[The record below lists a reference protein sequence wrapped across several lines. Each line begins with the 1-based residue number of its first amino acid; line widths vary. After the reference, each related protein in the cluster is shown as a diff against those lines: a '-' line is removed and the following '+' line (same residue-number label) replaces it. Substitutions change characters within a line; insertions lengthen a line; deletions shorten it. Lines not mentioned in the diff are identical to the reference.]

1 MKVVFMEEVEGT
13 ARVGEIKNVADGFA
27 RNYLLPRRLA
37 APATDHYVAI
47 AQARAEKDARRQ
59 ERLDDEA
66 RVHLLPKMEGRSV
79 TIEVR
84 VGEQGKL
91 FGSVTARD
99 IAEALQAAT
108 SLEMEHKQVD
118 LRHPIRDLG
127 VHEVVVKLTRNIHVP
142 VTVNVEP
149 LGGMPEEEPAE
160 AEAGAEEAPA
170 AAEAEE
176 EAVAEEPEA
185 AEEAEEEAVA
195 EEPEAAEEAEE
206 EAVAEEPEAVEEAE
220 EEAVAEEPEA
230 VEEAEEAVAEEPEA
244 VEEAE
249 EAVAEEP
256 EAAEEA
262 EEEAVAEEPEAVEG
276 AEEPEAVE
284 EEGPAAEEAEGEE
297 SETEAVEG
305 GEEETS

>member
-47 AQARAEKDARRQ
+47 AQARAEKEARRQ

-99 IAEALQAAT
+99 IAEALQGAT
-108 SLEMEHKQVD
+108 NIEVEHRQVD
-118 LRHPIRDLG
+118 LRQPIRDLG
-127 VHEVVVKLTRNIHVP
+127 VHEVVLKLTRNVHVP
-142 VTVNVEP
+142 VTVNVEA
-149 LGGMPEEEPAE
+149 LGGLVEGEAAEAEAGEAPAEAVVEEAEAEPEAAVATEPVEEAEAEPEAVVAAEPADEPEAAAEEEEPAE
-160 AEAGAEEAPA
+160 EVEQAEEAPA
-170 AAEAEE
+170 
-176 EAVAEEPEA
+176 
-185 AEEAEEEAVA
+185 
-195 EEPEAAEEAEE
+195 
-206 EAVAEEPEAVEEAE
+206 
-220 EEAVAEEPEA
+220 
-230 VEEAEEAVAEEPEA
+230 
-244 VEEAE
+244 
-249 EAVAEEP
+249 
-256 EAAEEA
+256 
-262 EEEAVAEEPEAVEG
+262 
-276 AEEPEAVE
+276 
-284 EEGPAAEEAEGEE
+284 EEGPAAEEAEAVEEPAAAEEAEAEPEAAVEAEPAEEPAAVEEAGAEAAGEE

>member
-47 AQARAEKDARRQ
+47 AQARAEKEARRE

-99 IAEALQAAT
+99 IAEALQADT
-108 SLEMEHKQVD
+108 SIEVEHRQVD

-127 VHEVVVKLTRNIHVP
+127 AHEVVVKLTRNVHVP

-149 LGGMPEEEPAE
+149 LGGMAEGVAAE
-160 AEAGAEEAPA
+160 AEIGAEEAPA
-170 AAEAEE
+170 EAEALEVG
-176 EAVAEEPEA
+176 AAEEPEA
-185 AEEAEEEAVA
+185 
-195 EEPEAAEEAEE
+195 EPEAAVE

-220 EEAVAEEPEA
+220 QEAAAEEPEA
-230 VEEAEEAVAEEPEA
+230 EPEALVEEAAVEEPEA
-244 VEEAE
+244 EQPEP
-249 EAVAEEP
+249 EP
-256 EAAEEA
+256 EA
-262 EEEAVAEEPEAVEG
+262 EG
-276 AEEPEAVE
+276 T
-284 EEGPAAEEAEGEE
+284 
-297 SETEAVEG
+297 ETEAVEG
-305 GEEETS
+305 GREET

>member
-1 MKVVFMEEVEGT
+1 MRVVFMEEVEGT

-47 AQARAEKDARRQ
+47 AQARAEKEARRE

-99 IAEALQAAT
+99 IAEALQGAT
-108 SLEMEHKQVD
+108 SIEVEHRQVD
-118 LRHPIRDLG
+118 LRQPIRDLG
-127 VHEVVVKLTRNIHVP
+127 AHEVVVKLTRNVHVP

-149 LGGMPEEEPAE
+149 LGGMAE
-160 AEAGAEEAPA
+160 GA
-170 AAEAEE
+170 AAEAETGPE
-176 EAVAEEPEA
+176 EAPAEPEA
-185 AEEAEEEAVA
+185 AV
-195 EEPEAAEEAEE
+195 E
-206 EAVAEEPEAVEEAE
+206 EAVAEEPEAVEEEEGAAE
-220 EEAVAEEPEA
+220 ELEAEQPETEPVAEET
-230 VEEAEEAVAEEPEA
+230 
-244 VEEAE
+244 
-249 EAVAEEP
+249 
-256 EAAEEA
+256 EAA
-262 EEEAVAEEPEAVEG
+262 VG
-276 AEEPEAVE
+276 
-284 EEGPAAEEAEGEE
+284 E

>member
-47 AQARAEKDARRQ
+47 AQARAEKEARRE

-99 IAEALQAAT
+99 IAEALQGAT
-108 SLEMEHKQVD
+108 SIEVEHRQVD

-127 VHEVVVKLTRNIHVP
+127 AHEVVVKLTRNVHVP

-149 LGGMPEEEPAE
+149 LGGMAEGAAAEAETGPEEAPAEPEAAVEEAVADEPEAVEAEEEPAE
-160 AEAGAEEAPA
+160 EPEA
-170 AAEAEE
+170 
-176 EAVAEEPEA
+176 EPEA
-185 AEEAEEEAVA
+185 AV
-195 EEPEAAEEAEE
+195 E
-206 EAVAEEPEAVEEAE
+206 EAVAEEPEAVEEEEGAAE
-220 EEAVAEEPEA
+220 ELEAEQPETEPEA
-230 VEEAEEAVAEEPEA
+230 EET
-244 VEEAE
+244 
-249 EAVAEEP
+249 
-256 EAAEEA
+256 EAA
-262 EEEAVAEEPEAVEG
+262 VG
-276 AEEPEAVE
+276 
-284 EEGPAAEEAEGEE
+284 E

-305 GEEETS
+305 GEEEK

>member
-47 AQARAEKDARRQ
+47 AQARAEKEARRQ

-99 IAEALQAAT
+99 IAEALQGAT
-108 SLEMEHKQVD
+108 SIEVEHRQVD
-118 LRHPIRDLG
+118 LRQPIRELG
-127 VHEVVVKLTRNIHVP
+127 VHEVVLKLTRNVHVP

-149 LGGMPEEEPAE
+149 LGGMVEGEAEEAPAEAEPEAAAEVEEAAPAEEEAEAVEEPAAEEEAEEEPAE
-160 AEAGAEEAPA
+160 EGPTAEEA
-170 AAEAEE
+170 
-176 EAVAEEPEA
+176 EAVEEPAA
-185 AEEAEEEAVA
+185 AEEAEPEAEEATA
-195 EEPEAAEEAEE
+195 EVEAEE
-206 EAVAEEPEAVEEAE
+206 EPVEEA
-220 EEAVAEEPEA
+220 
-230 VEEAEEAVAEEPEA
+230 
-244 VEEAE
+244 
-249 EAVAEEP
+249 
-256 EAAEEA
+256 
-262 EEEAVAEEPEAVEG
+262 G
-276 AEEPEAVE
+276 AEATD
-284 EEGPAAEEAEGEE
+284 EE